1 MENEER
7 AHLESHYQTELAFV
21 KNEVS
26 RLTDLLEQLLRTKN
40 GEGTSAQ
47 QPEGA
52 PTAHIPQASQNQGA
66 NSANEQH
73 FVPITPI
80 QPTSAPIIIDLI
92 AKGTPDN
99 RSTSLI
105 DQDKLFALEERLRA
119 VEGNDWFD
127 PIRAAEVCLVPNIV
141 VPKDFR
147 IPDFIKYTGLECPNT
162 HLRSYCNKMAEVI
175 RDDKLLI
182 YFFQDSLT
190 ESALSWYMRLDSVR
204 IRSWRDLVE
213 AFLKQYKFNMEIA
226 PD

>member
-7 AHLESHYQTELAFV
+7 AHLESHYQTELESV
-21 KNEVS
+21 KNEVAW
-26 RLTDLLEQLLRTKN
+26 LTDLLEQLLRAKN
-40 GEGTSAQ
+40 GEGISAQ
-47 QPEGA
+47 PPEGA
-52 PTAHIPQASQNQGA
+52 PAAHIPQASQNQGA

-80 QPTSAPIIIDLI
+80 QPTYAPITVDLT
-92 AKGTPDN
+92 AEGTPDN
-99 RSTSLI
+99 GSPSLM

-162 HLRSYCNKMAEVI
+162 HLQSYYNKMAKVI

-182 YFFQDSLT
+182 YFFQNSLQG
-190 ESALSWYMRLDSVR
+190 LH
-204 IRSWRDLVE
+204 
-213 AFLKQYKFNMEIA
+213 
-226 PD
+226 